1 MQRSFGIWHTK
12 CFPKTSDK
20 NTAPTISELEDLCV
34 KLGFKA
40 NSKAISRIMNPEIQQ
55 NAKASQSLV
64 EFKSSLNATKVIAL
78 SKFSPVKVNDDFTI
92 HIRPSRPFA
101 KLMSWDVSDHENC
114 FRMELKCIEN

>member
-12 CFPKTSDK
+12 CFPKISDK
-20 NTAPTISELEDLCV
+20 NTAPTISELEALCV

-40 NSKAISRIMNPEIQQ
+40 NSKAISRIMNPEIKQ
-55 NAKASQSLV
+55 NPKASETLV
-64 EFKSSLNATKVIAL
+64 EFHSLNATKVVAV
-78 SKFSPVKVNDDFTI
+78 SKFSPVKVNDDFTV

-101 KLMSWDVSDHENC
+101 KLVSWDVSDHENC